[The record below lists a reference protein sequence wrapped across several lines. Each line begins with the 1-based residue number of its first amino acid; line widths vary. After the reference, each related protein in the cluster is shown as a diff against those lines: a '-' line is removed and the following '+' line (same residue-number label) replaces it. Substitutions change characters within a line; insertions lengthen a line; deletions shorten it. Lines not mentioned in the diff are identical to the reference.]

1 MIYMIHHF
9 VLVVAYWSSNS
20 LLYHGPQNPFSTQKL
35 GYLRIEWW
43 KFAASKL
50 ETTQAIWIAAELLAL
65 AKESGCGSSLGAMVL
80 GMGRWL
86 QKHRKP
92 MAQISPRVKSLQFL
106 HPPFH
111 PSTIMDMKHGKHDPF
126 VKDSTHHHTNIYQ
139 PSPENHLRSWKVCFV
154 IRGISHVSSP
164 YWAVDINLTWS
175 WNLDLAYLVKIHRF
189 LLKVLWGWKVLQLVR
204 IGMTWLVAAWISCMF
219 TGRFEW
225 IRERCMAS
233 SCVTSWIKWPHDVSW
248 SLHLGVRKLL
258 EDMDR
263 RLGPSVTWCCKGSQG
278 MVGWI
283 TWAWGKPEIH
293 LTFAAS
299 KMPFCWFPTKQRSEL
314 KTCPCDTMLSGIG
327 ASEVITYSAAMN
339 SLSKTGDWAM
349 ATGLL
354 RQLDSEL
361 SMNGKDM
368 MTWWHSGRPHDSGG
382 SYRELYLPIEV

>member
-175 WNLDLAYLVKIHRF
+175 WNLDLVKIHGFFSRSP
-189 LLKVLWGWKVLQLVR
+189 LRLEGVATSKDWYDLV
-204 IGMTWLVAAWISCMF
+204 
-219 TGRFEW
+219 
-225 IRERCMAS
+225 S
-233 SCVTSWIKWPHDVSW
+233 SCLNFVYVHRAVRMNTGT
-248 SLHLGVRKLL
+248 LHGIFLCYKL
-258 EDMDR
+258 DQ
-263 RLGPSVTWCCKGSQG
+263 VATWCF
-278 MVGWI
+278 MVTPSW
-283 TWAWGKPEIH
+283 
-293 LTFAAS
+293 
-299 KMPFCWFPTKQRSEL
+299 R
-314 KTCPCDTMLSGIG
+314 
-327 ASEVITYSAAMN
+327 
-339 SLSKTGDWAM
+339 
-349 ATGLL
+349 
-354 RQLDSEL
+354 
-361 SMNGKDM
+361 
-368 MTWWHSGRPHDSGG
+368 
-382 SYRELYLPIEV
+382 